1 MTKKEQ
7 YFDKAF
13 KMMSEQESVYQSSSF
28 WEQACRD
35 ISDNIIK
42 NDMDS
47 FRSDINNLYFF
58 VPTYGYPG
66 NSFSQEVIKDLLNNV
81 KDNNKNYLALKKYL
95 NGEILA
101 RADYDLYEVAN
112 NIHDSINIS
121 NFSESAYGEPAEH
134 FNINNKLFSR
144 SSLNYLLGLSFLK
157 SEMPDFIPKSVL
169 EIGGGFGTLG
179 EIINQITSEE
189 IKYIDVD
196 LPPIFYIAHEYVKNA
211 CNLNQDKIKL
221 SNPDESQK
229 ELLIDDLPQFTFLPS
244 WEIKDLKG
252 EIDLFVNFISFQEM
266 EPDIVQNYLNVVT
279 GLNAKV
285 ILLRNMREGKQ
296 KATKNTVGV
305 TSPVTG
311 EDYSRY
317 LPQYDLV
324 GKNTSPFGYTTVD
337 NFNSELL
344 LFKKR

>member
-1 MTKKEQ
+1 MTNKQ
-7 YFDKAF
+7 QFLDKAF
-13 KMMSEQESVYQSSSF
+13 KIMSKQESIYQSSSF

-42 NDMDS
+42 NDIDS
-47 FRSDINNLYFF
+47 FRSDINNLNFF

-66 NSFSQEVIKDLLNNV
+66 NSFSKEVMKDLLNNL

-101 RADYDLYEVAN
+101 RADYDLYVVAN
-112 NIHDSINIS
+112 NIHDSLNIS

-157 SEMPDFIPKSVL
+157 SEMPDFVPKSVL

-221 SNPDESQK
+221 SNLDESQK

-244 WEIKDLKG
+244 WEIKDLIG

-266 EPDIVQNYLNVVT
+266 EPEIVENYAFHIQRLEPEF
-279 GLNAKV
+279 L
-285 ILLRNMREGKQ
+285 LLRNLREGKQ
-296 KATKNTVGV
+296 KKANGKLGVKKPILKDDYFFFFDNYKLKASNTI
-305 TSPVTG
+305 
-311 EDYSRY
+311 
-317 LPQYDLV
+317 
-324 GKNTSPFGYTTVD
+324 PFGHKTVD
-337 NFNSELL
+337 GFHSELMIL
-344 LFKKR
+344 ERK